1 MLSNDLESLR
11 TQLNRHRD
19 TGVALRPSRICDIVA
34 ILDAAIADAEAL
46 EACYVLTTGRE
57 ATAAGLPA
65 LPIDDIPATV
75 ASLAAYRGRRAMERF
90 FVPVLGTRPLPDCPD
105 GGAA

>member
-11 TQLNRHRD
+11 ARLARHRT
-19 TGVALRPSRICDIVA
+19 TGVVLRADRVRDIVA
-34 ILDAAIADAEAL
+34 ILDAAVADAEAL

-57 ATAAGLPA
+57 ATTAGLPA

-75 ASLAAYRGRRAMERF
+75 ASLAAYRDRREMERF
-90 FVPVLGTRPLPDCPD
+90 FVPVLRTRPLPDHPD